1 LAALYINNT
10 AKAVPIASID
20 SVHFVNKERLPVFH
34 SGSFSLQKP
43 FFFPQKTLPAVCN
56 ACKSG
61 FFRQKSGKGP

>member
-1 LAALYINNT
+1 MNDFL
-10 AKAVPIASID
+10 
-20 SVHFVNKERLPVFH
+20 RFH

-43 FFFPQKTLPAVCN
+43 FLSPKPLPAVHN